1 MDSQP
6 LDHQGSSFLSTS
18 CEGLF
23 TCLSQLDISDPF
35 STWSDS
41 QESKSLCSLQVS
53 RPLTRA
59 YGWGHGPGTHTPQMP
74 HGLLVW
80 DLRVHSVSS
89 RLCQTES
96 RFCPYRLFKEYFCC
110 ILFQG
115 QRRKFWRTSGKLTAP
130 MPRTFSCRPWSR
142 LQGSWC
148 SLINCSLSWLLAAT
162 KCSSSRRWCAV
173 STSWKIIS
181 SREGEPCV
189 KAGHQVLQAVP
200 FLCRLFDSFRNYVLT
215 TKKC

>member
-6 LDHQGSSFLSTS
+6 LDHRGSSFLSTF

-23 TCLSQLDISDPF
+23 TCLSQLGISDPF

-41 QESKSLCSLQVS
+41 QESTSPVFSAGQSCPYCGA
-53 RPLTRA
+53 R
-59 YGWGHGPGTHTPQMP
+59 GWGGGSGIHTPHCLTP
-74 HGLLVW
+74 FTPFLLG
-80 DLRVHSVSS
+80 SVK
-89 RLCQTES
+89 QKVT
-96 RFCPYRLFKEYFCC
+96 CPYRLFKEYFRC

-115 QRRKFWRTSGKLTAP
+115 QRRKFWRTSGKPTAP

-142 LQGSWC
+142 PQGSWC
-148 SLINCSLSWLLAAT
+148 WLINCSLSWSLAAT

-200 FLCRLFDSFRNYVLT
+200 FLCCLFDSFKNYVLT
-215 TKKC
+215 TKKH